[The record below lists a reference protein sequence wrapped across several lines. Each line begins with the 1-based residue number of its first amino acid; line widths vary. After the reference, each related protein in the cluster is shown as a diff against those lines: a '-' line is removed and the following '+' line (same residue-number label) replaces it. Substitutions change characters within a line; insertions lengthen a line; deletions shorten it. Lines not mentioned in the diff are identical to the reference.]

1 MNKTIYFRVDG
12 DEGSKAG
19 LGHIYRT
26 LKIYF
31 HLKKKFKDKLNYV
44 FLSRY
49 KLGIQILKLKTK
61 ERVIRF
67 NKKNLKAY
75 GISKEDYIL
84 IDTLGIEN
92 FFLNFLNKIGCNNK
106 ISFDELSNK
115 FTTGLIINGI
125 FFAKKKIKKKK
136 SCN

>member
-1 MNKTIYFRVDG
+1 M
-12 DEGSKAG
+12 
-19 LGHIYRT
+19 
-26 LKIYF
+26 
-31 HLKKKFKDKLNYV
+31 
-44 FLSRY
+44 
-49 KLGIQILKLKTK
+49 
-61 ERVIRF
+61 
-67 NKKNLKAY
+67 KAY

-92 FFLNFLNKIGCNNK
+92 FFLNFLNKIELKNK

-136 SCN
+136 SLKVYQGPKYIIINENFIIKKKNLKNNKNCLVTCGGSDKNSLYKLGKN